1 MNLSLDTS
9 SETLIR
15 QKVESGLYRD
25 AGEVVRE
32 ALRLLDERDRRAEA
46 LRAELRIGLDQV
58 EHGELIDYT
67 PELLEELSC
76 QAEDDARDGKPIKDA
91 VKP

>member
-67 PELLEELSC
+67 PELLEELSR

>member
-58 EHGELIDYT
+58 ERGELIDYT
-67 PELLEELSC
+67 PELLEELSR